1 MLFEKNL
8 SPPFCSVALYGKF
21 EKDIT
26 KRERERERER
36 EASSSLYLQPSLI
49 CIKQQPTSPVNYTG
63 NKNTTGEQIKTKRGK
78 KLHVN

>member
-26 KRERERERER
+26 KRERERE
-36 EASSSLYLQPSLI
+36 SSLFILVSSAFPH
-49 CIKQQPTSPVNYTG
+49 
-63 NKNTTGEQIKTKRGK
+63 
-78 KLHVN
+78 LHQAATHKSCQLYR